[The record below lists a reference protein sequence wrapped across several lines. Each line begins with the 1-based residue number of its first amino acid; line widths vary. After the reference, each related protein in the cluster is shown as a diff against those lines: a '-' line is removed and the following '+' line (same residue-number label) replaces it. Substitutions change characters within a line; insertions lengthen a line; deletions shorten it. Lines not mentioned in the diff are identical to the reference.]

1 MNCETKDITG
11 GIKFFERNQALAKDG
26 NTATASTNDGAAIY
40 LLTNNKYVRWESV
53 NSNDLTTETVTITF
67 KNTRTIDR
75 LLLTRHNLKQYQ
87 ITYNGTNEFTNVS
100 NLDGDLVGGISET
113 TYDKSTSYYKFDQV
127 AVDSLTITMNTTQ
140 VADAQK
146 FITEVVA
153 TRELGTLAGFPR
165 VRNMAHSRNIR
176 GSQVLSGKNVLQPTY
191 ETTSFRLGL
200 SNYAVKDDVLL
211 FDSIHEREQSLL
223 VWLCG
228 GRYGDEFFPIPQRGF
243 NLEDLYSM
251 KINRPLPANYANGI
265 YTNGANGTLS
275 FVEVVP

>member
-1 MNCETKDITG
+1 MNCETQDITG

-26 NTATASTNDGAAIY
+26 NTASATTNDGAAIY

-53 NSNDLTTETVTITF
+53 NSNDITTEVVTITF

-87 ITYNGTNEFTNVS
+87 ITYNGTNEFANVS
-100 NLDGDLVGGISET
+100 NLDGDLVGGIAET
-113 TYDKSTSYYKFDQV
+113 TYDKNTSYYKFDEVQ
-127 AVDSLTITMNTTQ
+127 VDSITITMNTTQ

-146 FITEVVA
+146 FITELVA

-165 VRNMAHSRNIR
+165 VRNMLHSRNLR
-176 GSQVLSGKNVLQPTY
+176 GAKVLSGKNVLQPTY

-200 SNYAVKDDVLL
+200 SNYAVKNDVLL

-228 GRYGDEFFPIPQRGF
+228 GRYGDEFFPTPQRGF